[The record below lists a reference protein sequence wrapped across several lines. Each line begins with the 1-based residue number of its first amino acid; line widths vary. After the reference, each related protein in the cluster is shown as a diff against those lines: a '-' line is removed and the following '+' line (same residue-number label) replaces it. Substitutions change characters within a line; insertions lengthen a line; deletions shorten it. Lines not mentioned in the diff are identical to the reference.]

1 MSKRSRTKKSN
12 EATEIQHTG
21 QRMPATE
28 FQRRMEGKQANHST
42 QDDLG
47 DRQEREPYLQPP
59 RRPPPSELLSL
70 FLWASILIFWPLLI
84 YIRAQITIQSCF
96 MHNFI
101 VPLDSYLFL
110 SS

>member
-21 QRMPATE
+21 HRMPATE

-59 RRPPPSELLSL
+59 PPQSELLLL
-70 FLWASILIFWPLLI
+70 FLWASILIF
-84 YIRAQITIQSCF
+84 
-96 MHNFI
+96 
-101 VPLDSYLFL
+101 
-110 SS
+110 